1 MRLTSVGAP
10 HVIGSNKKKK
20 RSAQSGEG
28 FMPVRGAARL
38 LVGVTAA
45 IAVLGMVVSAD
56 AQEKKIKIGVIFD
69 LTGPLAGGGSEL
81 QYTGVKIMLDHYA
94 KTGVEGYK
102 VEAVYAD
109 AQSKPDV
116 AINEAVRLLEQ
127 EKVDML
133 MGFFSS
139 AQCVPVSARVEQ
151 VKKFMWITTCIS
163 SGVFDGK
170 NYKYVFRPQAAGD
183 QYGMMTTDFIAQNSM
198 SKFGKEPKD
207 LRVAIIHEDG
217 AYGVDVAKGNEAGV
231 KKAGFNLVLKEG
243 YSATA
248 PDLSSLVTKLKRARP
263 DVIFHTG
270 YNPDITL
277 LFRQAR
283 EQGLK
288 FGAIVGHGAGYGV
301 YEKLKE
307 GLGADANYLF
317 NTDPISIWLA
327 NQKTMDP
334 KLPAVIKMVGEE
346 FDKLKPGVAIRS
358 AHVGIGASNAYV
370 FLDDVLPRAIKKYGG
385 VDPDALRK
393 AALDTDIPE
402 GGTMLGFGV
411 KFFGEG
417 SQFAGQNERSYP
429 VVLQYIDDKSYVVW
443 PKSQMQRETVLP
455 LPKGTTFSNQ

>member
-1 MRLTSVGAP
+1 MPMR
-10 HVIGSNKKKK
+10 K
-20 RSAQSGEG
+20 
-28 FMPVRGAARL
+28 AARL
-38 LVGVTAA
+38 FVGLMAA
-45 IAVLGMVVSAD
+45 AAVLGTAFSAP

-81 QYTGVKIMLDHYA
+81 EYLGAKIMLEQFA

-102 VEAVYAD
+102 VEAIYAD

-133 MGFFSS
+133 LGFFSS
-139 AQCVPVSARVEQ
+139 AQCVPVAARVEQ
-151 VKKFMWITTCIS
+151 LKRFMWMTTCIS

-170 NYKYVFRPQAAGD
+170 NYKYVFRPQASGD
-183 QYGMMTTDFIAQNSM
+183 QFGLMTMDFIAQNAQA
-198 SKFGKEPKD
+198 KFGKDAKD
-207 LRVAIIHEDG
+207 MRVAIIHEDG
-217 AYGVDVAKGNEAGV
+217 AYGVDVAKGNVAGA
-231 KKAGFNLVLKEG
+231 KKAGFNVVLKEG

-248 PDLSSLVTKLKRARP
+248 PDLSALVTKLKRAQP

-307 GLGADANYLF
+307 GLGGDANYLF

-334 KLPAVIKMVGEE
+334 KLPPVIKTVGEE

-358 AHVGIGASNAYV
+358 AHVGIAASNTYV
-370 FLDDVLPRAIKKYGG
+370 FFADVLPRAIKKYGG

-417 SQFAGQNERSYP
+417 TPMAGQNERSFP
-429 VVLQYIDDKSYVVW
+429 VIIQYVDDKSYVVW
-443 PKSQMQRETVLP
+443 PESQAQRDAVLP
-455 LPKGTTFSNQ
+455 LPAGTTYSYK

>member
-1 MRLTSVGAP
+1 MGTNNNQETQCTISREALMLAR
-10 HVIGSNKKKK
+10 K
-20 RSAQSGEG
+20 
-28 FMPVRGAARL
+28 AARL
-38 LVGVTAA
+38 LGGLMAAAAMLGVAA
-45 IAVLGMVVSAD
+45 SAQD
-56 AQEKKIKIGVIFD
+56 KAQAQGNDKKIKIGVIFD

-81 QYTGVKIMLDHYA
+81 HYIGAKIMLDHYA

-102 VEAVYAD
+102 IDAVYAD

-116 AINEAVRLLEQ
+116 AINEAVRLVEQ

-133 MGFFSS
+133 LGFFSS
-139 AQCVPVSARVEQ
+139 AQCVPVAARVEQ
-151 VKKFMWITTCIS
+151 LKKFMWITTCIS
-163 SGVFDGK
+163 SAVLDNK
-170 NYKYVFRPQAAGD
+170 NYKYVFRPQPSGD
-183 QYGMMTTDFIAQNSM
+183 QFGMLTMDFIAENSQ

-217 AYGVDVAKGNEAGV
+217 AYGVDVAKGNVAGA
-231 KKAGFNLVLKEG
+231 KKAGFNIVLKEG

-248 PDLSSLVTKLKRARP
+248 PDLSALVTKLKRAQP

-277 LFRQAR
+277 LMRQAR

-288 FGAIVGHGAGYGV
+288 FGALVGQGAGYGV

-307 GLGADANYLF
+307 GLGPDANYLF

-327 NQKTMDP
+327 NQKSMDA
-334 KLPAVIKMVGEE
+334 KLPPVIKMVGEE
-346 FDKLKPGVAIRS
+346 FDKVKPGVAIRS
-358 AHVGIGASNAYV
+358 AHVGMAASNTYL
-370 FLDDVLPRAIKKYGG
+370 FLTEVLPRAIKQYGG

-393 AALDTDIPE
+393 ASLDVDLPE

-417 SQFAGQNERSYP
+417 TQFAGQNERSFP
-429 VVLQYIDDKSYVVW
+429 VVIQYVDDKSYVVW
-443 PKSQMQRETVLP
+443 PKSQAQREAVLP
-455 LPKGTTFSNQ
+455 LPAGTTYSYK

>member
-1 MRLTSVGAP
+1 MLTGKVVRLFFGLMVALSTSGVA
-10 HVIGSNKKKK
+10 I
-20 RSAQSGEG
+20 SAH
-28 FMPVRGAARL
+28 
-38 LVGVTAA
+38 
-45 IAVLGMVVSAD
+45 

-81 QYTGVKIMLDHYA
+81 EYLGAKIMLDQFA

-102 VEAVYAD
+102 VEAIYAD

-116 AINEAVRLLEQ
+116 AINESVRLLEQ

-133 MGFFSS
+133 LGFFSS
-139 AQCVPVSARVEQ
+139 AQCVPVADRVEQ
-151 VKKFMWITTCIS
+151 LKKFMWMTTCIS
-163 SGVFDGK
+163 SAVFANK
-170 NYKYVFRPQAAGD
+170 NFKYVFRPQASGD
-183 QYGMMTTDFIAQNSM
+183 QFGLMTMDFIARNSKA
-198 SKFGKEPKD
+198 SFGKEPKD

-217 AYGVDVAKGNEAGV
+217 AYGVDVAKGNVAGAE
-231 KKAGFNLVLKEG
+231 KAGFNVVLKEG

-248 PDLSSLVTKLKRARP
+248 PDLSALVTKLKRGRP

-277 LFRQAR
+277 LLRQAR
-283 EQGLK
+283 EQGLR
-288 FGAIVGHGAGYGV
+288 FGALVGHGAGYGV

-307 GLGADANYLF
+307 GLGADVNYIF
-317 NTDPISIWLA
+317 DTDPISIWLA
-327 NQKTMDP
+327 NEKTLDP
-334 KLPAVIKMVGEE
+334 KLLPVIKMVGEQ
-346 FDKLKPGVAIRS
+346 FDKLRPGVAIRS
-358 AHVGIGASNAYV
+358 AHVGIAASNTYV
-370 FLDDVLPRAIKKYGG
+370 FLADVLPRAIKKYGG

-402 GGTMLGFGV
+402 GGTMLGYGV
-411 KFFGEG
+411 KFYGEG
-417 SQFAGQNERSYP
+417 ERFAGQNSRSFP